1 MKKNR
6 EMRSV
11 RVSEP
16 SESHLDSISAP
27 DSTIDA
33 IRAFWEEYVYD
44 DVKVAQ
50 HPIDTKDFFD
60 ELEAYRSERLEYLP
74 RIVDFAAYKGKRV
87 LEVGCRVGIDLVRF
101 ARHGADVTGIDL
113 LDSCVESARTNF
125 ALHGLTGDLQT
136 MNGEQLEFDDES
148 FDMVYAHGVVQYTE
162 DPERMI
168 REIGRVLKPGGEA
181 ILMVYNR
188 YSWLN
193 VLSRVSGKNLEHEDS
208 PVFKKY
214 SISEFRRALSDF
226 SQVRM
231 IPERFP
237 VRTRLHSGLKAR
249 LYYRVFVGLFN
260 LIPRPIVR
268 PFGSHIIGKAIR

>member
-1 MKKNR
+1 MKENH

-11 RVSEP
+11 RVREP
-16 SESHLDSISAP
+16 SRSHSDSISAP
-27 DSTIDA
+27 ESTIDA

-50 HPIDTKDFFD
+50 QRVDTKDFFD
-60 ELEAYRSERLEYLP
+60 ELEVYRSERLEYLP

-87 LEVGCRVGIDLVRF
+87 LEIGCRIGIDLTRF
-101 ARHGADVTGIDL
+101 ARHGAVVTGIDL
-113 LDSCVESARTNF
+113 LDSCVESARKNF
-125 ALHGLTGDLQT
+125 ALHGLTGDLRT

-168 REIGRVLKPGGEA
+168 REVRRVLTPGGEA
-181 ILMVYNR
+181 ILMVYNQ

-193 VLSRVSGKNLEHEDS
+193 VLSSVSGKNLEHEDS
-208 PVFKKY
+208 PVFEKY
-214 SISEFRRALSDF
+214 SIRKFRRALSDF
-226 SQVRM
+226 SQVE
-231 IPERFP
+231 IFPERFP

-249 LYYRVFVGLFN
+249 LYYGIFVGLFN

-268 PFGSHIIGKAIR
+268 PFGSHIMAKAIR

>member
-1 MKKNR
+1 
-6 EMRSV
+6 MRSV
-11 RVSEP
+11 RVREP
-16 SESHLDSISAP
+16 SGVHLDSISVP
-27 DSTIDA
+27 ESTIDA

-50 HPIDTKDFFD
+50 HPVDTKDFFD
-60 ELEAYRSERLEYLP
+60 ELEVYRSERLEYLP
-74 RIVDFAAYKGKRV
+74 RIVDFAAYQGKRV
-87 LEVGCRVGIDLVRF
+87 LEIGCRIGIDLARF
-101 ARHGADVTGIDL
+101 ARHGAVVIGIDL
-113 LDSCVESARTNF
+113 LDSCVESARKNF
-125 ALHGLTGDLQT
+125 ALHGLTGDIRT
-136 MNGEQLEFDDES
+136 MNGEQMEFDDDS

-162 DPERMI
+162 DPGRMI

-181 ILMVYNR
+181 VLMVYNR

-193 VLSRVSGKNLEHEDS
+193 ILSRVSGQNLEHEDS

-214 SISEFRRALSDF
+214 SIREFRRALGDF
-226 SQVRM
+226 SQVEI

-249 LYYRVFVGLFN
+249 LYYGVFVGLFS

-268 PFGSHIIGKAIR
+268 PFGSHIIAKAIR